1 MLVAALAL
9 PMPALADTPPARV
22 GFASYYARSLQG
34 NVTASGASL
43 DNRKMIAAHP
53 TLPFG
58 TIVRVTN
65 LANGKAVTLE
75 IVDRGPVKRARAKG
89 VIIDVSRA
97 AAAKLGFIDRG
108 RTRVRVEVVGRR
120 GEDDGLLHRDR

>member
-9 PMPALADTPPARV
+9 PMPALADTLPARV

-34 NVTASGASL
+34 NVTASGVAL

-65 LANGKAVTLE
+65 LANGKSVTLE
-75 IVDRGPVKRARAKG
+75 IVDRGPVKRARTKG

-97 AAAKLGFIDRG
+97 AAEKLDFIDRG
-108 RTRVRVEVVGRR
+108 RTRVRVEVVGR
-120 GEDDGLLHRDR
+120 DS